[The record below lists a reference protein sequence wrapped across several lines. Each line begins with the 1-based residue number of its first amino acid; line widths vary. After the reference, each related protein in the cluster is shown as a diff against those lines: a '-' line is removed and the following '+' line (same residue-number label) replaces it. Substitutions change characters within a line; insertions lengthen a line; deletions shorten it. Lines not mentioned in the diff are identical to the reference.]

1 MADRSDFDGF
11 VEARSPRLLRT
22 AFLLTR
28 DWATAEDLLQTALT
42 KAWFAWGRIEDAP
55 EAYVRRTMVTTYTSW
70 RRRRWHGET
79 PTQTLPDQPVA
90 ESTAAVDDRA
100 SLSDAL
106 TALPPRQRAAIVLRY
121 FEDLSEAETAATMN
135 CSIGTVKSQ
144 TSKALARLRVDPTLI
159 ADPANERS

>member
-28 DWATAEDLLQTALT
+28 NWATAEDLLQTALT
-42 KAWFAWGRIEDAP
+42 KAWFAWGRIEAAP

-79 PTQTLPDQPVA
+79 PTQRIPDRPGP
-90 ESTAAVDDRA
+90 EGTASIDDRA
-100 SLSDAL
+100 VLGEAL
-106 TALPPRQRAAIVLRY
+106 DGLPPRQRAAIVLRY
-121 FEDLSEAETAATMN
+121 FEDLSEAETAAAMG

-144 TSKALARLRVDPTLI
+144 TSKALARLRVDPTLV
-159 ADPANERS
+159 ADPATGWR